1 VFLGIAGSMAVWDV
15 GHNAAGLGR
24 LVGRK
29 ADSARP
35 ETVHAGGTL
44 LVGLAGVLVASVGT
58 YLVGPIVGLTDARAL
73 VALACTLVA
82 LVAFSLASGED

>member
-1 VFLGIAGSMAVWDV
+1 
-15 GHNAAGLGR
+15 
-24 LVGRK
+24 
-29 ADSARP
+29 
-35 ETVHAGGTL
+35 
-44 LVGLAGVLVASVGT
+44 VASVGT